1 MCSSKPSGADISPR
15 PGGSSGGDHAA
26 ATLLTRARQQPR
38 NAPRRAR
45 KPPRTDPGARV
56 CAADRPGLSATDPIL
71 AVTTATGYDPAQGT
85 GLEADLT
92 RLSGRDP
99 SLLRRINS
107 TAVLRVLRSHFG
119 GAPLT
124 LTDLA
129 HATELS
135 RPTVEGVIEGL
146 VDAGLATEAGEQHPG
161 ADGHAARRGRP
172 ARRFRFRAEAGHA
185 IGVEIGSHR
194 IAAVVS
200 DLTGEIAGS
209 VTQDVEEAAPPEER
223 LAQAHTTVAEL
234 IRVNAVDCGSL
245 RAVGVG
251 TPGIVEADGTVRLS
265 TALPGWTGLAL
276 GEKLRETAFG
286 CPVIV
291 ENDANSAV
299 VAERWQGAA
308 EGAED
313 VVMVLV
319 GLSPGAG
326 SLIGGRLHRGSG
338 GAAGEIGALHLL
350 GREATPERLLST
362 TDEPLHPLDETA
374 VARVFAL
381 ARAGDERAERAVERF
396 VQRLVHDVAALVLA
410 LDPELV
416 VIGGWASG
424 LDDVLAPLRAEL
436 ERYCL
441 RPPRV
446 ALSVLGE
453 SAVATGALRLA
464 LDEVESELFS
474 VRLD

>member
-1 MCSSKPSGADISPR
+1 M
-15 PGGSSGGDHAA
+15 
-26 ATLLTRARQQPR
+26 
-38 NAPRRAR
+38 
-45 KPPRTDPGARV
+45 
-56 CAADRPGLSATDPIL
+56 
-71 AVTTATGYDPAQGT
+71 
-85 GLEADLT
+85 T

-107 TAVLRVLRSHFG
+107 TAVLRVLRTEFG
-119 GAPLT
+119 RSPLT

-129 HATELS
+129 NATELS

-146 VDAGLATEAGEQHPG
+146 VGAGLAAEAEGSPAG
-161 ADGHAARRGRP
+161 TPRAARRGRP

-185 IGVEIGSHR
+185 IGVEIGAHR
-194 IAAVVS
+194 IAAVLS
-200 DLTGEIAGS
+200 DLTGEIAGT
-209 VTQDVEEAAPPEER
+209 VTREVDEDTPAVER
-223 LAQAHTTVAEL
+223 LVQAHSTVSEL
-234 IRVNAVDCGSL
+234 IDVSGTGCGSL

-265 TALPGWTGLAL
+265 TALPGWTGLPL

-326 SLIGGRLHRGSG
+326 SLIGGRLHRGFG

-350 GREATPERLLST
+350 GRESTPERLLST
-362 TDEPLHPLDETA
+362 TGEPLHPLDEAA

-381 ARAGDERAERAVERF
+381 ARAGDEQAERAMERF

-424 LDDVLAPLRAEL
+424 LDDVLGPLRDEL

-446 ALSVLGE
+446 ALSELGE
-453 SAVATGALRLA
+453 AAVATGALRLA
-464 LDEVESELFS
+464 LDKVESELFS
-474 VRLD
+474 VNSD